1 MSTAGALPVR
11 VRRITLAVI
20 ALSGLVGSAAAQ
32 HIGQVVELDSFRNL
46 PPPIASFWAD
56 NALALTAA
64 KAQHAAHAQS
74 LESMRASRAAILF
87 GLTVMCSL
95 TFVAALR
102 MLRPAGT
109 ARESARRLL
118 AACAIACAVLRTV
131 DGAQMAATATRA
143 GAAWDKVMN
152 GSDIPGGYPEG
163 MEQSMLSF
171 TTIGFTVVITAAFV
185 AIGSYF
191 RSDSLRQLVEAA
203 DRAEQA

>member
-1 MSTAGALPVR
+1 
-11 VRRITLAVI
+11 VRRVTLAVI

-32 HIGQVVELDSFRNL
+32 HLGQVIELEAFRNL
-46 PPPIASFWAD
+46 PPPMAGFWAD
-56 NALALTAA
+56 NPIARAA
-64 KAQHAAHAQS
+64 ANAQHEAQAQS

-87 GLTVMCSL
+87 GLTLVCSL

-118 AACAIACAVLRTV
+118 TACAIACAVLRTV
-131 DGAQMAATATRA
+131 DGAQMAAIATRA

-163 MEQSMLSF
+163 LEQSMLGF
-171 TTIGFTVVITAAFV
+171 TTIGFTVVITAAFLAV
-185 AIGSYF
+185 ASYF

-203 DRAEQA
+203 DRSEQA